1 MMHYL
6 HTIWNKSQLFH
17 RHKNLANILH
27 WRTQKGHSEGLKFVA
42 VRQGCKKIP
51 SQGKGSNHEK
61 LTHLTHIKIE
71 SPIFILDEILVAT
84 LSFVDNDAFTYLQ
97 VLLLLVLPLLIVQQ
111 ILLTTST
118 LSPDRLSH
126 LNLNSSD
133 KSLPQ
138 DNPISKN
145 LISHKNNSAS
155 RTRIEGLMVD
165 CEEQEGGGEVEG
177 GGGEL
182 VNSDLSSYS
191 VHYNYVKAR
200 YMKWKAW
207 DPFCLTCYAFLVL
220 LIFFDIGPFKP
231 CLKTTWYRR
240 HFFW

>member
-1 MMHYL
+1 M
-6 HTIWNKSQLFH
+6 
-17 RHKNLANILH
+17 
-27 WRTQKGHSEGLKFVA
+27 
-42 VRQGCKKIP
+42 
-51 SQGKGSNHEK
+51 
-61 LTHLTHIKIE
+61 
-71 SPIFILDEILVAT
+71 LVAT
-84 LSFVDNDAFTYLQ
+84 LSFVDNVAFTYLQ
-97 VLLLLVLPLLIVQQ
+97 VFLLPLLSVLIVHQ

-118 LSPDRLSH
+118 LPPDRLSH

-177 GGGEL
+177 GGGHL

-200 YMKWKAW
+200 YMKCKA
-207 DPFCLTCYAFLVL
+207 
-220 LIFFDIGPFKP
+220 
-231 CLKTTWYRR
+231 
-240 HFFW
+240 

>member
-1 MMHYL
+1 M
-6 HTIWNKSQLFH
+6 I
-17 RHKNLANILH
+17 
-27 WRTQKGHSEGLKFVA
+27 
-42 VRQGCKKIP
+42 
-51 SQGKGSNHEK
+51 
-61 LTHLTHIKIE
+61 
-71 SPIFILDEILVAT
+71 VAT

-97 VLLLLVLPLLIVQQ
+97 VLLLPLLSLFIVHQ

-118 LSPDRLSH
+118 LPPDRLSH

-145 LISHKNNSAS
+145 LISQKNNNAS

-191 VHYNYVKAR
+191 VHYNYVTAR
-200 YMKWKAW
+200 YMKCKA
-207 DPFCLTCYAFLVL
+207 
-220 LIFFDIGPFKP
+220 
-231 CLKTTWYRR
+231 
-240 HFFW
+240 

>member
-1 MMHYL
+1 MMYYL
-6 HTIWNKSQLFH
+6 KYKSIFSSSHKFCKYFTLENTKELF
-17 RHKNLANILH
+17 R
-27 WRTQKGHSEGLKFVA
+27 RTQICCSSGLQKISFPKEGFKSYRNGIIHFY
-42 VRQGCKKIP
+42 
-51 SQGKGSNHEK
+51 
-61 LTHLTHIKIE
+61 
-71 SPIFILDEILVAT
+71 FICNACCN
-84 LSFVDNDAFTYLQ
+84 FVDEDAFTYLQ
-97 VLLLLVLPLLIVQQ
+97 VLLLPVLPLLIFHQ

-118 LSPDRLSH
+118 LPPDRLSH

-177 GGGEL
+177 GGGDL

-200 YMKWKAW
+200 YMKCKA
-207 DPFCLTCYAFLVL
+207 
-220 LIFFDIGPFKP
+220 
-231 CLKTTWYRR
+231 
-240 HFFW
+240 

>member
-1 MMHYL
+1 ML
-6 HTIWNKSQLFH
+6 
-17 RHKNLANILH
+17 
-27 WRTQKGHSEGLKFVA
+27 VA
-42 VRQGCKKIP
+42 V
-51 SQGKGSNHEK
+51 
-61 LTHLTHIKIE
+61 
-71 SPIFILDEILVAT
+71 
-84 LSFVDNDAFTYLQ
+84 LSFVDDDAFTYLQ
-97 VLLLLVLPLLIVQQ
+97 VLLLPLLSLLIVHQ

-118 LSPDRLSH
+118 LPPDRLSH
-126 LNLNSSD
+126 LNLNSYD

-145 LISHKNNSAS
+145 LISQKNNNAS

-200 YMKWKAW
+200 YMKCKA
-207 DPFCLTCYAFLVL
+207 
-220 LIFFDIGPFKP
+220 
-231 CLKTTWYRR
+231 
-240 HFFW
+240 